1 MVFSLICH
9 KTLLDFNKM
18 CTLLIRVTV
27 WMLIL
32 NLHLNELIRWSISLD
47 CCQSEVTLFKG

>member
-9 KTLLDFNKM
+9 KAFLDFDEM
-18 CTLLIRVTV
+18 RTLRVSVTV
-27 WMLIL
+27 CMLIL
-32 NLHLNELIRWSISLD
+32 NLHLDELICWSISFD

>member
-9 KTLLDFNKM
+9 KTLLDFNEM
-18 CTLLIRVTV
+18 GTLLVGVTI

-32 NLHLNELIRWSISLD
+32 DLHLNELIRWSISLN
-47 CCQSEVTLFKG
+47 CCQSKVTLLKG

>member
-18 CTLLIRVTV
+18 YTLLVGVTV

>member
-18 CTLLIRVTV
+18 YTLLVGVTV

-47 CCQSEVTLFKG
+47 CCQYEVTLFKG

>member
-18 CTLLIRVTV
+18 HTLLVGVTV

-32 NLHLNELIRWSISLD
+32 NLHLNEMIRWGISLD